1 MDPALAGSAELRARF
16 ANELAVGRSFEH
28 PSLLPFHDG
37 GEERGVPWVSMRWVD
52 GSDLRHL
59 APLAPRRAAR
69 IVAAVAGA
77 LNAMHELG
85 LVHRD
90 VKPGNVLV
98 EGTGGGVFL
107 TDFGLAKAISSDPGL
122 TVGGNWL
129 GTADFAAP
137 EQIRGLAV
145 DARTD
150 VYALGGVLFWAL
162 TGRVPYP
169 EDSDEAKMRAH
180 LSEPP
185 PSLDGPLGAVV
196 ARAMAKDPG
205 ERFASAGELGRAAL
219 AAAG

>member
-1 MDPALAGSAELRARF
+1 
-16 ANELAVGRSFEH
+16 
-28 PSLLPFHDG
+28 
-37 GEERGVPWVSMRWVD
+37 
-52 GSDLRHL
+52 
-59 APLAPRRAAR
+59 

-162 TGRVPYP
+162 TGRVPHP